1 MSFRFLVFF
10 TFSFENGLFGFG
22 PETLPG
28 ILRKGPKNRRVR
40 E

>member
-10 TFSFENGLFGFG
+10 TFSFENVLFGFG

-28 ILRKGPKNRRVR
+28 ILRKRPKKRRVR